1 MPVRRTILAAA
12 AVLLCGSLSALAQDD
27 GQVVFVSWN
36 LRNYLLSP
44 KTDRTG
50 RSATPPKPEA
60 SADAIADTLTLLKPD
75 IVGVSEMGSARDLAD
90 LQLRLK
96 ARGLDLPYRTRVDAA
111 DQDRHLA
118 LLSRYPLQNIRHDTR
133 IGFSLGGLPQ
143 YVRRGFLDCE
153 VKVRPGFSLRVLGAH
168 FKSRRIVPQFD
179 QAEFRRNESL
189 LLRSKV
195 ADILR
200 ADPRTPLL
208 LFGDLNDTKNSPSV
222 AGLTGAR
229 GAPDSLA
236 ILPLS
241 DRIGDQWTYLWKE
254 TDEYSRVDFIMV
266 SKALLP
272 MIRGKASRVH
282 RAKNWTLATDHRP
295 LVATIAVPAPPDIP

>member
-1 MPVRRTILAAA
+1 MPARRTILAAA
-12 AVLLCGSLSALAQDD
+12 AIVLCGSLPAAAKD
-27 GQVVFVSWN
+27 GEQVVFVSWN

-50 RSATPPKPEA
+50 RSTTPPKPEA
-60 SADAIADTLTLLKPD
+60 SADAIADTLALLKPD

-96 ARGLDLPYRTRVDAA
+96 ARGLNLPYRTRVDAT
-111 DQDRHLA
+111 DQERHLA

-133 IGFSLGGLPQ
+133 VGFTLGGLPQ

-153 VKVRPGFSLRVLGAH
+153 VKVRSDFSLRILGAH

-189 LLRSKV
+189 LLRSKITN
-195 ADILR
+195 ILR
-200 ADPRTPLL
+200 AAPQTPLL

-222 AGLTGAR
+222 AGLAGAR
-229 GAPDSLA
+229 GAPDSLT
-236 ILPLS
+236 ILPLA
-241 DRIGDQWTYLWKE
+241 DRIGDQWTYLWRE
-254 TDEYSRVDFIMV
+254 TDEYSRVDFIMA

-295 LVATIAVPAPPDIP
+295 LVATITVPALPDTP